1 MGISGTE
8 TDAYAYELLN
18 PYHPEEGGS
27 LTLVLDAPLRVGDRM
42 RRAFPNFTQDP
53 VSLDRVPR
61 QLAREDTV
69 RVVPC
74 ALRNREFH
82 LFSHTHNP
90 ELDTGAR
97 RGGCE
102 RSSEQGHIRPLA
114 KRHFWKPCG
123 RPLLLAKATR
133 ALVGEDGLALAQ
145 LWWDIARDETRRGSD
160 RLEAS
165 KLLAERGW
173 GKAPAYAAME
183 EADPLG
189 LEATEEAAAEFRA
202 KILKLTRE
210 AEQT

>member
-1 MGISGTE
+1 VSAPQNRDRSGRWPKGISG
-8 TDAYAYELLN
+8 N
-18 PYHPEEGGS
+18 PG
-27 LTLVLDAPLRVGDRM
+27 
-42 RRAFPNFTQDP
+42 
-53 VSLDRVPR
+53 
-61 QLAREDTV
+61 
-69 RVVPC
+69 
-74 ALRNREFH
+74 
-82 LFSHTHNP
+82 
-90 ELDTGAR
+90 
-97 RGGCE
+97 
-102 RSSEQGHIRPLA
+102 
-114 KRHFWKPCG
+114 G
-123 RPLLLAKATR
+123 RPLSLAKATR

-145 LWWDIARDETRRGSD
+145 LWWDIARDETRRDSD